1 MENMFILY
9 HGPKLIGIYST
20 YQKAVHAM
28 MMNFTEPIYGFHRNM
43 GVDFFTDG
51 SDMDWAI
58 KEQEVDKI

>member
-1 MENMFILY
+1 MEIVFVLY
-9 HGPKLIGIYST
+9 YGADMKGIYST

-28 MMNFTEPIYGFHRNM
+28 MMHFEQPLYGFHRSM

-51 SDMDWAI
+51 GNHDWAI